1 MDSRPRLAISS
12 WVVFTFPV
20 LAWSICL
27 FRSGPELAR
36 GCRAL
41 LAALLFF
48 LGLLVLTAPDLR
60 LVGELAPLAPLAPFR
75 RGNLAGG
82 LNSVSSLP
90 RGLFRLSSTGLDS
103 LLSWMMDTEDVAE
116 GEQGREISWTDW
128 IEIGEEDPEE
138 ITTGDSREP
147 EPGKAL
153 DTAGD
158 GTLGPLFLTLDLALC
173 ELADEGAVV
182 GL

>member
-1 MDSRPRLAISS
+1 M
-12 WVVFTFPV
+12 
-20 LAWSICL
+20 
-27 FRSGPELAR
+27 
-36 GCRAL
+36 
-41 LAALLFF
+41 
-48 LGLLVLTAPDLR
+48 
-60 LVGELAPLAPLAPFR
+60 
-75 RGNLAGG
+75 
-82 LNSVSSLP
+82 SSLP

-138 ITTGDSREP
+138 ITTGESREP

-182 GL
+182 GLCEEFALGLSLVFAVGTRGLPCELLPLAAG